1 MNNTTRLAD
10 CAQILIGKNIDKAKT
25 NEKEEGYP
33 IIVGA
38 SDIQQ
43 GRICCKRYVVPENV
57 KNPVLAKKG
66 DIIISTVGTLGKI
79 GVMDIE
85 QAIVSK
91 HVVAIRPHKTVCI
104 PYFVALLS
112 RLLLDMPAQEEEV
125 IGFSKKMDIIFLE
138 NLTILLPSYE
148 EQERIITEVSKMFM
162 SYFLMEFE
170 TANFLTTADFLNTIK
185 ERYATW
191 KKEERPKAIALIEK
205 LSSLLREIEVTE
217 ATIEEHDR
225 KYNKIKNRYLNL

>member
-57 KNPVLAKKG
+57 KNPILAKKG

-91 HVVAIRPHKTVCI
+91 HVVAIRPHKMVCI

-125 IGFSKKMDIIFLE
+125 IGFSKRMDMNFLE

-162 SYFLMEFE
+162 CYFLIQIDTSEFP
-170 TANFLTTADFLNTIK
+170 TTADFLNIIK
-185 ERYATW
+185 EHYDKW
-191 KKEERPKAIALIEK
+191 KREERPKVIPLIAE
-205 LSSLLREIEVTE
+205 LSSLFKEIGVPD
-217 ATIEEHDR
+217 ATIEEYDIM
-225 KYNKIKNRYLNL
+225 YNKMRNRYLNL

>member
-1 MNNTTRLAD
+1 MNNTTRLTD

-91 HVVAIRPHKTVCI
+91 HVIAIRPHKTVCI

-125 IGFSKKMDIIFLE
+125 IGFSKRMDMNFLE

-162 SYFLMEFE
+162 CYFLIQIDTSEFS
-170 TANFLTTADFLNTIK
+170 TTADFLNIIK
-185 ERYATW
+185 EHYDKW
-191 KKEERPKAIALIEK
+191 KREERPKVIPLIAE
-205 LSSLLREIEVTE
+205 LSSLFKEIGVPD
-217 ATIEEHDR
+217 ATIEEYDIM
-225 KYNKIKNRYLNL
+225 YNKMRNRYLNL

>member
-125 IGFSKKMDIIFLE
+125 IGFSKKMDMNFLE

-148 EQERIITEVSKMFM
+148 EQEQIITEVSKMFM
-162 SYFLMEFE
+162 CYFLMEFE
-170 TANFLTTADFLNTIK
+170 TDEFLTNADFLNLIK
-185 ERYATW
+185 ERYDKW
-191 KKEERPKAIALIEK
+191 KREERPKIIKAIGE
-205 LSSLLREIEVTE
+205 LSSLFREIEIPD
-217 ATIEEHDR
+217 ATIEEYDT
-225 KYNKIKNRYLNL
+225 KYNKMKNRYLNL

>member
-112 RLLLDMPAQEEEV
+112 RLLLDMPAQEEG
-125 IGFSKKMDIIFLE
+125 IGFSKKMDMNFLE

-162 SYFLMEFE
+162 CYFLIQIDTSEFP
-170 TANFLTTADFLNTIK
+170 TTADFLNIIK
-185 ERYATW
+185 EHYDKW
-191 KKEERPKAIALIEK
+191 KREERPKVIPLIAE
-205 LSSLLREIEVTE
+205 LSSLFKEIGGPD
-217 ATIEEHDR
+217 ATIEEYDIM
-225 KYNKIKNRYLNL
+225 YNKMRNRYLNL

>member
-10 CAQILIGKNIDKAKT
+10 CAQMLIGKNIDKAKT

-43 GRICCKRYVVPENV
+43 GRICCKRYVVPQNV
-57 KNPVLAKKG
+57 KNPVFATKG

-85 QAIVSK
+85 KAIISK
-91 HVVAIRPHKTVCI
+91 HVVAIRPNKAVCI

-125 IGFSKKMDIIFLE
+125 IGFSKKMDMNFLE

-162 SYFLMEFE
+162 CYFLMEFE
-170 TANFLTTADFLNTIK
+170 TDEFLTNADFLNLIK
-185 ERYATW
+185 ERYDKW
-191 KKEERPKAIALIEK
+191 KREERPKIIKAIGE
-205 LSSLLREIEVTE
+205 LSSLFRKIEIPD
-217 ATIEEHDR
+217 ATIEEYDT
-225 KYNKIKNRYLNL
+225 KYNKMKNRYLNL

>member
-125 IGFSKKMDIIFLE
+125 IGFSKRMDMNFLE

-162 SYFLMEFE
+162 CYFLIQIDTSEFP
-170 TANFLTTADFLNTIK
+170 TTADFLNIIK
-185 ERYATW
+185 EHYDKW
-191 KKEERPKAIALIEK
+191 KREERPKVIPLIAE
-205 LSSLLREIEVTE
+205 LSSLFKEIGVPD
-217 ATIEEHDR
+217 ATIEEYDIM
-225 KYNKIKNRYLNL
+225 YNKMRNRYLNL

>member
-43 GRICCKRYVVPENV
+43 GRICCKRYIVPENV
-57 KNPVLAKKG
+57 KNPVFAQKG

-125 IGFSKKMDIIFLE
+125 IGFSKKMDMNFLE

-162 SYFLMEFE
+162 CYFLIQIDTSEFP
-170 TANFLTTADFLNTIK
+170 TTADFLNIIK
-185 ERYATW
+185 EHYDKW
-191 KKEERPKAIALIEK
+191 KREERPKVIPLIAE
-205 LSSLLREIEVTE
+205 LSSLFKEIGVPD
-217 ATIEEHDR
+217 ATIEEYDIM
-225 KYNKIKNRYLNL
+225 YNKMRNRYLNL

>member
-10 CAQILIGKNIDKAKT
+10 CAQMLIGKNIDKAKT

-57 KNPVLAKKG
+57 KNPVFAQKG

-85 QAIVSK
+85 KAIISK
-91 HVVAIRPHKTVCI
+91 HVVAIRPNKAVCI

-112 RLLLDMPAQEEEV
+112 RQLLDMPAQEDEV
-125 IGFSKKMDIIFLE
+125 IGFSKKMDMNFLE
-138 NLTILLPSYE
+138 NLTFLLPSYE

-162 SYFLMEFE
+162 CYFLMEFE
-170 TANFLTTADFLNTIK
+170 TANFLNTIK
-185 ERYATW
+185 ERYTTW

-217 ATIEEHDR
+217 ATIEEHDI
-225 KYNKIKNRYLNL
+225 KYNKMKNRYLNL